1 MRWARST
8 RVFLIASVL
17 AGVVTTAAII
27 VQAVL
32 LATVITQV
40 FQAGAT
46 LSQVWPQ
53 VQGLAAVVVVRA
65 LMAFLLEW
73 VAFRPAARAKSELRM
88 AVLEHVVALGP
99 EYLDSRRSGNSPS

>member
-8 RVFLIASVL
+8 RVFLVASVL
-17 AGVVTTAAII
+17 TGAVTTAAI
-27 VQAVL
+27 VAQAVL

-73 VAFRPAARAKSELRM
+73 VAFRSAARAKSELRM
-88 AVLEHVVALGP
+88 AVLEHLLG
-99 EYLDSRRSGNSPS
+99 